1 MPIEI
6 RELIIKTSVVT
17 KPKVNENTTLSKTAI
32 RTLKRDILDACK
44 TEIERAIRKKIER

>member
-17 KPKVNENTTLSKTAI
+17 KPNASEKTTLNKNTI
-32 RTLKRDILDACK
+32 RLLKRDILDACK
-44 TEIERAIRKKIER
+44 QEIERAIRRKMDR